1 MSTATANTMHANI
14 CHYLLLFILLA
25 SYTSAPAHATTAG
38 QSSNALAPDYEG
50 YTLVWQ
56 DEFTQDGTPNPAF
69 WSHEKGFVR
78 NEEDQWYQ
86 PANAMCQN
94 GFLTIT
100 GKVETVNNPNYNPN
114 SNNWRQSRPAAKY
127 TASSIKTEGKKAFQY
142 GRFEIRAKIPTAGGA
157 WPAIW
162 TLGTNMEWPSCGE
175 IDIMEYYRIKG
186 VPHILANTAW
196 GTDRRWQAHW
206 DSKAVPF
213 SHFLE
218 QDPNWTDTFHVWR
231 MDWDEQFIR
240 LYLDGELL
248 NETNLDS
255 TFNAALGQ
263 QKNPFR
269 QPHYLLLNLA
279 IGGINGGQPD
289 DKAFPLEYVIDYVR
303 VYQRSP
309 IPAP

>member
-1 MSTATANTMHANI
+1 MTHSHTT
-14 CHYLLLFILLA
+14 CLLLWLLSVGQVLA
-25 SYTSAPAHATTAG
+25 QTQSTSYG
-38 QSSNALAPDYEG
+38 QSDNDPTPTYDG

-56 DEFTQDGTPNPAF
+56 DEFTQDGPPNPAY

-86 PANAMCQN
+86 PANAMCRN
-94 GFLTIT
+94 GVLTIT
-100 GKVETVNNPNYNPN
+100 GKVETVNNPNHDPN
-114 SNNWRQSRPAAKY
+114 SRNWRQSRPAAKY

-142 GRFEIRAKIPTAGGA
+142 GRFEIRAKIPTAGGS

-162 TLGTNMEWPSCGE
+162 TLGTTMEWPSCGE

-218 QDPNWTDTFHVWR
+218 QDPQWADKFHVWR
-231 MDWDEQFIR
+231 MDWCEQFIR
-240 LYLDGELL
+240 LYLDDELL

-255 TFNAALGQ
+255 TFNATPGQ

-289 DKAFPLEYVIDYVR
+289 DNAFPLEYVIDYVR
-303 VYQRSP
+303 VYQRKPISP
-309 IPAP
+309 Q